1 MRFWITKN
9 SELPV
14 REQLVRQIMLGIL
27 SEDLPAGHKLASIRA
42 FARQHHIHSNTV
54 SAAYHDLLDRGWL
67 ELRRG
72 SGLYVRPLKNA
83 GSGTDGLDTLLAA
96 LLRAAHSAGHEPDEV
111 LQRLQHMILPR
122 KCARIVVVE
131 SEPGMRQILQA
142 EIREHLSTPVDAIEP
157 CGLSKISNL
166 GACQVAA
173 LTTRVFEVRK
183 QLPQNIS
190 CLSLR
195 LRSVRASLEMQKA
208 PAPNKVISIASKSP
222 EFRHAARVMLIAVGI
237 EPDRLCEIDANIQNW
252 QKRIGAGAMVITDV
266 VAARDIPSACDAK
279 VFRVIADSSIAEMK
293 QFCTD

>member
-72 SGLYVRPLKNA
+72 SGLYVRPLKN
-83 GSGTDGLDTLLAA
+83 SGNDTDGLDTLLAG
-96 LLRAAHSAGHEPDEV
+96 LLQAAHNAGHEPDEV
-111 LQRLQHMILPR
+111 LRRLQHLILPR
-122 KCARIVVVE
+122 KCARILVVE
-131 SEPGMRQILQA
+131 PEPGMRQVLEA
-142 EIREHLSTPVDAIEP
+142 EIREHLSTAVEAIEP
-157 CGLSKISNL
+157 AGLSKILNL
-166 GACQVAA
+166 GTCLVAA
-173 LTTRVFEVRK
+173 LTTRAFGVRK

-208 PAPNKVISIASKSP
+208 PAPNEIISIASKSP
-222 EFRHAARVMLIAVGI
+222 EFRHAARVMLIAAGI
-237 EPDRLCEIDANIQNW
+237 EPERLYEVDATINRW
-252 QKRIGAGAMVITDV
+252 QERAGAGALVITDV
-266 VAARDIPSACDAK
+266 VAARELPPGCQAK

-293 QFCTD
+293 QFCGE

>member
-72 SGLYVRPLKNA
+72 SGLYVRPLKY
-83 GSGTDGLDTLLAA
+83 SGADTDGLDTMLAA
-96 LLRAAHSAGHEPDEV
+96 LLRDVHSVGHEPEEV
-111 LQRLQHMILPR
+111 LQRLQRLILPR
-122 KCARIVVVE
+122 KCARIVLVE
-131 SEPGMRQILQA
+131 PEPGMREILQA
-142 EIREHLSTPVDAIEP
+142 EIKGHLNTPVDAIEP
-157 CGLSKISNL
+157 SGLSKISNL
-166 GACQVAA
+166 GACLVAA
-173 LTTRVFEVRK
+173 LTTRVFGVRK
-183 QLPQNIS
+183 QLPRDIP

-208 PAPNKVISIASKSP
+208 PAPNEIIAIASKSP

-237 EPDRLCEIDANIQNW
+237 EPERLCEIDATIQRW
-252 QKRIGAGAMVITDV
+252 QERAGAVALVITDV
-266 VAARDIPSACDAK
+266 VAARDLPSARHAK
-279 VFRVIADSSIAEMK
+279 VFHVIADSSIAEMK
-293 QFCTD
+293 QLCGD